1 MILLLMAEI
10 PFPTTWDGAGKPYKI
25 MGKINYLP
33 TSTGELIPDFR
44 EPSTVLLITS
54 SAVFEASKY
63 VQKDKVETYFFLK
76 KTRDFHSGLENFL
89 KEMSD
94 DWRIIDWRGCRCL
107 HIRLIK
113 YLFK

>member
-63 VQKDKVETYFFLK
+63 VQKIKLKHISFKKKLETF
-76 KTRDFHSGLENFL
+76 TQV
-89 KEMSD
+89 
-94 DWRIIDWRGCRCL
+94 WRIS
-107 HIRLIK
+107 
-113 YLFK
+113 